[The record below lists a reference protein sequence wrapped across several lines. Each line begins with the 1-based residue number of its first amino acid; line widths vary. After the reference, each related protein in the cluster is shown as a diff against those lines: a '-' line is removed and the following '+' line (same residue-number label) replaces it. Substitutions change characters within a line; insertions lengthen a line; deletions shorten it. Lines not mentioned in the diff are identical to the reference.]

1 MPLSRHA
8 IARPLVD
15 ALMRYPSV
23 VIVDSSPGVLHGVR
37 WEVEGDATDWERIQA
52 HGWFGVRPDVLG
64 PVFGGGFSAARPYV
78 FTLQLQPLV
87 FAPLGLIADG
97 PEDLVDLLRG
107 QAPNA
112 AVRQPD
118 AWRLLSVMQR
128 QSPKVQFGLTTTYF
142 DQQHA

>member
-1 MPLSRHA
+1 M
-8 IARPLVD
+8 
-15 ALMRYPSV
+15 
-23 VIVDSSPGVLHGVR
+23 
-37 WEVEGDATDWERIQA
+37 
-52 HGWFGVRPDVLG
+52 
-64 PVFGGGFSAARPYV
+64 
-78 FTLQLQPLV
+78 
-87 FAPLGLIADG
+87 
-97 PEDLVDLLRG
+97 DLLRG